1 MSFLEQ
7 QFKLFKNLFEKKNS
21 NSLNE
26 TDDYYDNLMKEI
38 TFNLSNLLDEK
49 KYTLLNVVTSIKDDI
64 TSVDDESRQ
73 CSLEY
78 LSIILSN
85 IKKDTL
91 LNNECN
97 VIFDFFLSKILNS
110 SIDFYCFKQI
120 LNSFKTILTFEF
132 LQKSFPGVQHLL
144 QFIQDEYNPN
154 EFVAS
159 VRYSIFE
166 ILNLIRVNGFVQ
178 DESLYIN
185 AFLNVANGEKDP
197 RNLME
202 SFTLNKI
209 ITSTFNKDITYSHSQ
224 KLFDVLFCYFP
235 ITFKPPKNDPYKISS
250 DDLKDALRAAISNSD
265 YFSIDVFP
273 NLIDKLT
280 ATSIIVKN
288 ETLKTLNE
296 CLIKYQKKSIVKY
309 WQPVWDALK
318 NEVLRGSI
326 DEVDEEYKVNNYKEA
341 LNVIKTLFHRLADY
355 ETENFSFDTDL
366 LNFSFEDIKHNFENN
381 KNIKQS
387 ADIFSTISTISID
400 MNEKVLKL
408 VLPVFFEPINNNSEL
423 DMESIKLI
431 LMNISLF
438 LKEVAAFKAE
448 MNPNSSI
455 VHYKDEL
462 LVFLTKNLSSISDN
476 EIHIKTLS
484 IFQLTYLIKIPGYLK
499 RDEIFMVSEILLNIF
514 NSSIGANK
522 NIFLSCLECIKSIV
536 AANYTDVIKD
546 VILSSLL
553 QNLKTAES
561 NQIFDKNLK
570 TIANIVFSCSSLTSY
585 VVSELVDYIQPS
597 SVVDL
602 ESCFLVLSTV
612 YTIIDSRLKS
622 VIQKDSFNAVVK
634 IDNSADLR
642 EIRNELITPETV
654 DALYQIIFMY
664 DQIFDHDGIL
674 EVISL
679 VFFNYVLVL
688 TPDERVL
695 FCSKYIKPIMEQV
708 FTNPNRLSIL
718 FVKVYAALDIEND
731 VLPAELV
738 YKNSLNVVF
747 KINDQVSPITSM
759 NYYMITALAVNKDK
773 SLISSIDNL
782 TEIYENSNHNVGL
795 MFWLAKGLCLSSHKE
810 SKNIVKFLL
819 DLLNDSVLGEQIA
832 ESLQILMV
840 NIPIFRKITFLES
853 KNLNINNLNQQ
864 KVFHLIVPTLINK
877 YKETDDESLKSKC
890 LTALSHVLKSTPIN
904 IKNNF
909 TQDLFPLLVSA
920 LDASAS
926 DVVAASLQ
934 TICDTFVS
942 QPEILLSHVDTL
954 IMKTLSLSKILK
966 NGPKVR
972 ALSLQTL
979 LLFVNVVPINV
990 LQPYKNMIIKGLIPV
1005 LDDPNRNVR
1014 KLAVDTRQAY
1024 FDLGM
1029 AIA

>member
-1 MSFLEQ
+1 MSFLEHQ
-7 QFKLFKNLFEKKNS
+7 YSLFKNLFIQKNS

-26 TDDYYDNLMKEI
+26 ADDYYDNLMNDI
-38 TFNLSNLLDEK
+38 TSKLAAFIDEK

-64 TSVDDESRQ
+64 TSVNDENRL
-73 CSLEY
+73 CGLEY

-91 LNNECN
+91 LSNECN
-97 VIFDFFLSKILNS
+97 VIFDFFLSKILNNT
-110 SIDFYCFKQI
+110 IDFYCFKQI
-120 LNSFKTILTFEF
+120 LNSFKIILTFNY

-154 EFVAS
+154 EYVAL

-166 ILNLIRVNGFVQ
+166 ILNIIRINGFIQ
-178 DESLYIN
+178 DEALYVN

-202 SFTLNKI
+202 SFKLNKI
-209 ITSTFNKDITYSHSQ
+209 ITSTFNKEVIYSYSQ

-235 ITFKPPKNDPYKISS
+235 ITFKPPKNDPYKITS
-250 DDLKDALRAAISNSD
+250 DDLKNALRCAISNCD
-265 YFSIDVFP
+265 YFSIDAFP

-288 ETLKTLNE
+288 ETLKTLKD
-296 CLIKYQKKSIVKY
+296 CFLKYHRKSIAKY
-309 WQPVWDALK
+309 WQPLWDALK
-318 NEVLRGSI
+318 NEVLRGSN
-326 DEVDEEYKVNNYKEA
+326 DEFDEEYKVNNYKEA
-341 LNVIKTLFHRLADY
+341 LSVIKTLFDRLSGY
-355 ETENFSFDTDL
+355 EGENFNFDNDL
-366 LNFSFEDIKHNFENN
+366 LKFSFEDVKHNFENN

-387 ADIFSTISTISID
+387 ADIFSTISSINISIND
-400 MNEKVLKL
+400 KVLRL
-408 VLPVFFEPINNNSEL
+408 VLPVFFEPINKSSEM

-431 LMNISLF
+431 LMNMSLF
-438 LKEVAAFKAE
+438 LKEVAIFQTE
-448 MNPNSSI
+448 MSSHSAI
-455 VHYKDEL
+455 TQYKDEL
-462 LVFLTKNLSSISDN
+462 LVFLTRNLSSLSDN

-484 IFQLTYLIKIPGYLK
+484 VFQLTYLIKIPAYLTK
-499 RDEIFMVSEILLNIF
+499 DEIYMISEIVLSLLN
-514 NSSIGANK
+514 STIGVNK
-522 NIFLSCLECIKSIV
+522 NIFLSCLDCIKSIV
-536 AANYTDVIKD
+536 SSNYSDVVKD

-553 QNLKTAES
+553 QNLRTAES

-570 TIANIVFSCSSLTSY
+570 TIANITFSCSSLTSY
-585 VVSELVDYIQPS
+585 VAAELVDYIQPS

-612 YTIIDSRLKS
+612 YTIIDSKLKS
-622 VIQKDSFNAVVK
+622 ATQKDSVNTVVK
-634 IDNSADLR
+634 IRSSVELR
-642 EIRNELITPETV
+642 EIRNELINPETI
-654 DALYQIIFMY
+654 DSLYEAIFAY
-664 DQIFDHDGIL
+664 DQIFDHDGCL

-679 VFFNYVLVL
+679 IFFTYSLVL

-695 FCSKYIKPIMEQV
+695 FCSKYIKPLMEQV
-708 FTNPNRLSIL
+708 FGGSNRLSIL
-718 FVKVYAALDIEND
+718 FAKIYAALDIEND

-738 YKNSLNVVF
+738 FKNSLSVVY
-747 KINDQVSPITSM
+747 KTNNETASVVDM
-759 NYYMITALAVNKDK
+759 NYYMMVALAVNKQKD
-773 SLISSIDNL
+773 LISSIENL
-782 TEIYENSNHNVGL
+782 IEIYKNSNHNIGL

-810 SKNIVKFLL
+810 CKNIITFLL
-819 DLLNDSVLGEQIA
+819 NLLDDNALGDQIA

-840 NIPIFRKITFLES
+840 NIPIFRKITFLDT
-853 KNLNINNLNQQ
+853 KNLNINSLHQQ
-864 KVFHLIVPTLINK
+864 KVFHLMVPILINK
-877 YKETDDESLKSKC
+877 YKETDDELLKSRY
-890 LTALSHVLKSTPIN
+890 LTALSHILKSTSVN

-926 DVVAASLQ
+926 DVVGASLQ

-942 QPEILLSHVDTL
+942 QPEVLLSHVDTL
-954 IMKTLSLSKILK
+954 IKKTIVLSKVLK

-979 LLFVNVVPINV
+979 LLFVNVVPINI
-990 LQPYKNMIIKGLIPV
+990 LQPYKNTIIKGLVPV
-1005 LDDPNRNVR
+1005 LDDPNRSVR

>member
-1 MSFLEQ
+1 MSSLEHLYT
-7 QFKLFKNLFEKKNS
+7 LFKNLFVQKNS

-26 TDDYYDNLMKEI
+26 ADDYYDNLMNEI
-38 TFNLSNLLDEK
+38 TSKLATFIDEK

-64 TSVDDESRQ
+64 TSVNDEDRQ
-73 CSLEY
+73 CGLEY

-85 IKKDTL
+85 IQKDTL

-97 VIFDFFLSKILNS
+97 VIFDFFLSKILNN

-120 LNSFKTILTFEF
+120 LNSFKIMLTFTF

-154 EFVAS
+154 EYVAS

-166 ILNLIRVNGFVQ
+166 ILNIVRINGFIQ
-178 DESLYIN
+178 DESLYVN

-202 SFTLNKI
+202 SFKLNKI
-209 ITSTFNKDITYSHSQ
+209 ITSTFNKEVTYSYSQ

-235 ITFKPPKNDPYKISS
+235 ITFKPPKNDPYKITS
-250 DDLKDALRAAISNSD
+250 DDLKNALRNAISNCD
-265 YFSIDVFP
+265 FFSIDAFP

-288 ETLKTLNE
+288 ETLRTLKD
-296 CLIKYQKKSIVKY
+296 CFLSYHRKSIAKY
-309 WQPVWDALK
+309 WQPLWDALK
-318 NEVLRGSI
+318 NEVLRGSN
-326 DEVDEEYKVNNYKEA
+326 DEFDEEYKVNNYKEA
-341 LNVIKTLFHRLADY
+341 LSVIKTLFDRLSGY
-355 ETENFSFDTDL
+355 EGESFNFDNDL
-366 LNFSFEDIKHNFENN
+366 LKFSFEDVKHNFENN

-387 ADIFSTISTISID
+387 ADIFSSISSINIAIND
-400 MNEKVLKL
+400 KVLKL
-408 VLPVFFEPINNNSEL
+408 VLPVFFEPINKSSEL

-431 LMNISLF
+431 LMNMSLF
-438 LKEVAAFKAE
+438 LKEVAAFQTE
-448 MNPNSSI
+448 MSSDAAI
-455 VHYKDEL
+455 TQYKDEL
-462 LVFLTKNLSSISDN
+462 LVFLTRNLSSLSDN

-484 IFQLTYLIKIPGYLK
+484 VFQLTYLIKIPFYLTK
-499 RDEIFMVSEILLNIF
+499 DEIYMISEMLLTIL
-514 NSSIGANK
+514 NSTIGANK
-522 NIFLSCLECIKSIV
+522 NIFLSCLDCIKSIV
-536 AANYTDVIKD
+536 SSSHSDVVKD

-553 QNLKTAES
+553 QNLRTAES

-570 TIANIVFSCSSLTSY
+570 TIANVVFSCSSLTSY
-585 VVSELVDYIQPS
+585 VAAELVDYIQPS

-612 YTIIDSRLKS
+612 YTIIDSKLKS
-622 VIQKDSFNAVVK
+622 VTQKDSVNAVVK
-634 IDNSADLR
+634 ITSSVELR
-642 EIRNELITPETV
+642 EIRNEMISPETINTLYE
-654 DALYQIIFMY
+654 ALFAY
-664 DQIFDHDGIL
+664 DQIFDHDGCL

-679 VFFNYVLVL
+679 IFFTYSLVL

-695 FCSKYIKPIMEQV
+695 FCSKYIKPLMEQV
-708 FTNPNRLSIL
+708 FGGANRLSIL
-718 FVKVYAALDIEND
+718 FVKVYAALDIESD

-738 YKNSLNVVF
+738 FKNALSVVF
-747 KINDQVSPITSM
+747 KTNNETASVVDM
-759 NYYMITALAVNKDK
+759 NYYMMAALAVNKQKD
-773 SLISSIDNL
+773 LISSIDDL
-782 TEIYENSNHNVGL
+782 VEIYETSNHNIGL

-810 SKNIVKFLL
+810 SKNIITFLL
-819 DLLNDSVLGEQIA
+819 NLLDDDVLGDQIA

-840 NIPIFRKITFLES
+840 NIPIFRKITFLDT
-853 KNLNINNLNQQ
+853 KNLNINSLHQQ
-864 KVFHLIVPTLINK
+864 KVFHLMVPILINK
-877 YKETDDESLKSKC
+877 YKDTSDELLKSRY
-890 LTALSHVLKSTPIN
+890 LTALSHILKSTPVN

-926 DVVAASLQ
+926 DVVGASLQ

-942 QPEILLSHVDTL
+942 QPEVLLSHVDTL
-954 IMKTLSLSKILK
+954 INKTLALSKVLK
-966 NGPKVR
+966 HGPKVR

-979 LLFVNVVPINV
+979 LLFVNVVPINI
-990 LQPYKNMIIKGLIPV
+990 LQPYKNTIIKDLVPV
-1005 LDDPNRNVR
+1005 LDDPNRSVR